1 MKRGGFTLVEI
12 VACLAIVAIL
22 AALAIPSWQALLERT
37 RRVDAATA
45 LHSVATAQ
53 ERYRLVYGR
62 YADQAAPAP
71 PVGLG
76 LATSER
82 GWYRLRI
89 ERADETGFIAS
100 ARPADGSPQARDLDC
115 RLLTID
121 QAGVRNSAPEPP
133 DQCWP

>member
-1 MKRGGFTLVEI
+1 MKRGFTLVEV

-22 AALAIPSWQALLERT
+22 AALAIPSWQSLLERT
-37 RRVDAATA
+37 RRVDAAAA
-45 LHSVATAQ
+45 LHAVATAQ
-53 ERYRLVYGR
+53 ERYRMLYGR
-62 YADQAAPAP
+62 YADQAGPAP

-76 LATSER
+76 LGTSER

-89 ERADETGFIAS
+89 EHADASGFVAS
-100 ARPADGSPQARDLDC
+100 ARPLDGSPQARDLDC

-133 DQCWP
+133 ERCWP